1 MTVALWSNCPGREM
15 GSCTL
20 LPEHQNQAGKQIQI
34 QIQRDRVSWKRTE
47 FSVPRDCSSK
57 ACHKEREKRRIQKP
71 TAPEGEKWVQCTTAY
86 HWSSKMWKGRKTGK
100 QKHCIFLTKFF
111 DKTYDYKSMIIY
123 VWWWLCLIIL
133 KKSRT
138 GVEPNLSRK
147 MCLSEK
153 VFDKTITD
161 SEKIRKVYPALI

>member
-57 ACHKEREKRRIQKP
+57 ACHKKEKKEEYKNRSPLRERNEFS
-71 TAPEGEKWVQCTTAY
+71 APLVTTD
-86 HWSSKMWKGRKTGK
+86 HQDCGQGGKQGNRNRNIVFFLQSFLTRLMITKVWSSMFDDDYVWSSWKSPELVLSPISVVKCVCLK
-100 QKHCIFLTKFF
+100 KFLT
-111 DKTYDYKSMIIY
+111 
-123 VWWWLCLIIL
+123 
-133 KKSRT
+133 R
-138 GVEPNLSRK
+138 R
-147 MCLSEK
+147 
-153 VFDKTITD
+153 
-161 SEKIRKVYPALI
+161 